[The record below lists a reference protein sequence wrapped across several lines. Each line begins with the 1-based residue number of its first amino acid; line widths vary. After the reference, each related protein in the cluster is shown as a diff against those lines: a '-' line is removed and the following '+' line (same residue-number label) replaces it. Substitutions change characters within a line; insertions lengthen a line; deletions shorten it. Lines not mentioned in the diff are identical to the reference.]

1 MKKYLLTLH
10 RQPDQHKKRFALT
23 VSSIVTLFIFGVWS
37 LVTFGVHPEIVA
49 QKNEASPLDSLR
61 TSVASSFEALT
72 NSLEALTKNLGSVN
86 FEAGYKDMR
95 DKAIDTY
102 GK

>member
-1 MKKYLLTLH
+1 MQKYFRTLH
-10 RQPDQHKKRFALT
+10 RQPVEHKKRFALMA
-23 VSSIVTLFIFGVWS
+23 SSVVTLFIFGIWS
-37 LVTFGVHPEIVA
+37 LATFGTRPEVIA

-72 NSLEALTKNLGSVN
+72 NSLQDLTKNLGSVN

-95 DKAIDTY
+95 DKTLDIY